1 MGEVVEQVANYGGLV
16 IMASLFVWVFIQ
28 DRAKNTKLLEELSK
42 TNSDNSRAIDA
53 LVESN
58 KNIATSLEI
67 IKGSLNA
74 VDDKLDKNYEE
85 LLHTKDACYLNR
97 NNKAKE

>member
-1 MGEVVEQVANYGGLV
+1 MEEIAEIVARYGGLV
-16 IMASLFVWVFIQ
+16 IMAGLFVWVFIQ

-42 TNSDNSRAIDA
+42 TNADNSRAIDA

-67 IKGSLNA
+67 IKGSLTA
-74 VDDKLDKNYEE
+74 VDEKLDKNYEE
-85 LLHTKDACYLNR
+85 LLRTKDYCKL
-97 NNKAKE
+97 K

>member
-1 MGEVVEQVANYGGLV
+1 MGEIADLVSRYGGLI

-28 DRAKNTKLLEELSK
+28 DRSKNNKLLEELTK
-42 TNSDNSRAIDA
+42 TNQDNSRAIDA

-67 IKGSLNA
+67 IKGTLGQLEKKA
-74 VDDKLDKNYEE
+74 DKTYEE
-85 LLHTKDACYLNR
+85 LINTKSACKL
-97 NNKAKE
+97 K

>member
-85 LLHTKDACYLNR
+85 ILKTKECCR
-97 NNKAKE
+97 VK

>member
-1 MGEVVEQVANYGGLV
+1 MEEIAELIARYGGLI

-28 DRAKNTKLLEELSK
+28 DRSKNTKLLEELSK
-42 TNSDNSRAIDA
+42 TNADNSRAIDA

-67 IKGSLNA
+67 IKGSLEQTESKI
-74 VDDKLDKNYEE
+74 DRTYDE
-85 LLHTKDACYLNR
+85 LLKTKECCRL
-97 NNKAKE
+97 K

>member
-16 IMASLFVWVFIQ
+16 IMAALFVWVFIQ

-42 TNSDNSRAIDA
+42 TNADNSRAIDA

-74 VDDKLDKNYEE
+74 VDEKLDKNYEE
-85 LLHTKDACYLNR
+85 VLR
-97 NNKAKE
+97 AKEYCKLK

>member
-1 MGEVVEQVANYGGLV
+1 MEEIAELIARYGGLI

-28 DRAKNTKLLEELSK
+28 DRSKNAKLLEELSK
-42 TNSDNSRAIDA
+42 TNADNSRAIDA

-67 IKGSLNA
+67 IKGSLEQTESKI
-74 VDDKLDKNYEE
+74 DRTYEE
-85 LLHTKDACYLNR
+85 LLKTKECCRL
-97 NNKAKE
+97 K

>member
-1 MGEVVEQVANYGGLV
+1 MGEIAETIARYGGLV
-16 IMASLFVWVFIQ
+16 IMAALFVWVFIQ

-67 IKGSLNA
+67 IKGSLNT

-85 LLHTKDACYLNR
+85 IL
-97 NNKAKE
+97 KAKEYCRLK